1 MIKVSIVIDDF
12 SISFGPFSGW
22 NFPEE
27 RFIAFVIAIEK
38 SIRIDQTLIFI
49 FQSSFDFLF
58 SIKP

>member
-12 SISFGPFSGW
+12 LISFGPFSGRY
-22 NFPEE
+22 FPEE
-27 RFIAFVIAIEK
+27 RVIAFVIAIEK
-38 SIRIDQTLIFI
+38 SIRIDRTLIFI